1 MPKFFNP
8 NDIDFIKTI
17 SEEVVDYLV
26 EQWITLFKV
35 SVGESKTN
43 LYGESLGKVYHAP
56 ASLMCIVDREPQTI
70 IYEGFGSDKTQAV
83 EFRFNR
89 LRLRTETIPVLTD
102 INGTDI
108 PVGAIQNQKY
118 GYPEQGDVIIFDNTY
133 YEIGQV
139 KQEQLLGGMQRM
151 FTSGSAQSEDLRMSL
166 IAVAHEVR
174 RSKIQ
179 IEDRYPTYV
188 PTTPTSF
195 DSSGATFDN
204 TNITF

>member
-17 SEEVVDYLV
+17 SEEVVDYV
-26 EQWITLFKV
+26 AEQFITLLKV

-70 IYEGFGSDKTQAV
+70 THEGFGADKEQAV

-89 LRLRTETIPVLTD
+89 LRLRTETLPVLTD
-102 INGTDI
+102 ISGHDI
-108 PVGAIQNQKY
+108 PADAIQNEKY
-118 GYPEQGDVIIFDNTY
+118 GYPQQGDIIVFDNTY

-139 KQEQLLGGMQRM
+139 KEEQLLGGMQRM
-151 FTSGSAQSEDLRMSL
+151 FKPDSGNSEDLRMHL
-166 IAVAHEVR
+166 IAVAYMRR
-174 RSKIQ
+174 RSAIQ
-179 IEDRYPTYV
+179 IDDRNPVFV
-188 PTTPTSF
+188 PPPSTFDSNVTSF
-195 DSSGATFDN
+195 DNN
-204 TNITF
+204 TITF